1 MEKMKM
7 NLINENAK
15 NITDCRIKF
24 RRVSDDTIYC
34 ILAPATFKRLNKA
47 NELDSFLKKQRD
59 SGIVIRP
66 INK

>member
-1 MEKMKM
+1 M

-15 NITDCRIKF
+15 DITDSRIKF
-24 RRVSDDTIYC
+24 RRPEDDSIYC

-47 NELDSFLKKQRD
+47 NQLEAFLKKERD